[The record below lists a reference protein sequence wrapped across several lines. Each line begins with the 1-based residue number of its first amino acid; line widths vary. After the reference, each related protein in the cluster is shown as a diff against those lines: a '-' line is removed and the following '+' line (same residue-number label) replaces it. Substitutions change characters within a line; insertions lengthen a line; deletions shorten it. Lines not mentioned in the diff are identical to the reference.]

1 MQSSLLTALTPFA
14 RLDRPW
20 ASRDVQTALAQVP
33 DPRRRQ
39 GRRFS
44 LAAILT
50 LVLAALLADQPSE
63 QAIAEWGADLAPDLK
78 RALGFPKAIT
88 PHHTTLQR
96 LLRRLDPVALTAA
109 LQRIFDPPAPVERA
123 RGEEGV
129 SLDGK
134 AQRGRLAFG
143 PHGGAPVH
151 ALTAFSHR
159 DRMVL
164 AQLPITRHA
173 DKAEAELSVAPALL
187 AHLDWRGRVLTG
199 DALLCQ
205 RALCQQVRA
214 AGGDYLLL
222 VKANQPTLYQALA
235 WLFDPPGAWG
245 VPLPLRDCR
254 SVERTEKGHGRL
266 ETRQLVAS
274 TDLTAYVDWPGL
286 AQVVR
291 IERTWTARGVT
302 KQQRHY
308 GITSLPPPI
317 GTAERRLAL
326 KRGHWQ
332 IENGLHY
339 VLDETLGEDRS
350 TVHLDAG
357 PSVLACLRGAV
368 VSLLHRAGIAQIAK
382 QLRYHSRHPE
392 AVLPLLDC
400 SPA

>member
-1 MQSSLLTALTPFA
+1 MQSSVLAAVTPFA
-14 RLDRPW
+14 RLECPW
-20 ASRDVQTALAQVP
+20 AHLDLQTALAHLP

-44 LAAILT
+44 LPAILT
-50 LVLAALLADQPSE
+50 LILAGLLADQPSE
-63 QAIAEWGADLAPDLK
+63 QAIAEWGADLAPALK

-96 LLRRLDPVALTAA
+96 LLRRLDPLALTTV
-109 LQRIFDPPAPVERA
+109 LQRVFDPPASVAPV
-123 RGEEGV
+123 RGAEGV

-134 AQRGRLAFG
+134 AQRGRLAFA
-143 PHGGAPVH
+143 PPGGAPVH

-159 DRMVL
+159 HRTVL
-164 AQLPITRHA
+164 AHLPITRHA

-187 AHLDWRGRVLTG
+187 ARLDWRGRVLTG

-205 RALCQQVRA
+205 RALCQQVLG

-222 VKANQPTLYQALA
+222 VKENQPTLYHAIE
-235 WLFDPPGAWG
+235 WLFDPPATWGA
-245 VPLPLRDCR
+245 PLPLRDCR
-254 SVERTEKGHGRL
+254 RVDRTEKGHGRL
-266 ETRQLVAS
+266 ETRRLVAS
-274 TDLTAYVDWPGL
+274 TDLTDYLDWPGL

-308 GITSLPPPI
+308 AITSLPPTI
-317 GTAERRLAL
+317 GTAERLLAL

-382 QLRYHSRHPE
+382 QVRYHSRHPE
-392 AVLPLLDC
+392 TVLPLLDC
-400 SPA
+400 PPA

>member
-1 MQSSLLTALTPFA
+1 MQSSVLAALTPLA
-14 RLDRPW
+14 RWECPW
-20 ASRDVQTALAQVP
+20 AALDVQTALAQVP

-44 LAAILT
+44 LRAILT
-50 LVLAALLADQPSE
+50 LILAGLLADQPSE

-78 RALGFPKAIT
+78 RARGFPKATT

-96 LLRRLDPVALTAA
+96 LLRRLDPLALTAA
-109 LQRIFDPPAPVERA
+109 LQRVFDPPTPSPPA
-123 RGEEGV
+123 RGADGV

-143 PHGGAPVH
+143 PPGGAPVH
-151 ALTAFSHR
+151 ALTAFRHR
-159 DRMVL
+159 DRTVL

-173 DKAEAELSVAPALL
+173 DKAEAELSVAPALV

-205 RALCQQVRA
+205 RALCQQVLA
-214 AGGDYLLL
+214 AQGDYLLL
-222 VKANQPTLYQALA
+222 VKENQPTLYQAIE
-235 WLFDPPGAWG
+235 WLFDPPAAWG
-245 VPLPLRDCR
+245 PARPLRDHR
-254 SVERTEKGHGRL
+254 SVARTEKGHGRL
-266 ETRQLVAS
+266 ETRRLVAS
-274 TDLTAYVDWPGL
+274 TDLTDYLDWPGL

-302 KQQRHY
+302 KHQRHY
-308 GITSLPPPI
+308 GITSLPPTI
-317 GTAERRLAL
+317 GTAQRLLAL

-339 VLDETLGEDRS
+339 ILDETLGEDRS

-368 VSLLHRAGIAQIAK
+368 ISLLHRAGIAQIAK
-382 QLRYHSRHPE
+382 QVRYHSRHPA

-400 SPA
+400 SSP